1 MRVLITGVG
10 GFVGLRLARHLL
22 ARGDRVSGTWIDGK
36 PASLAADGVELHE
49 ADVLDRAALER
60 AVLASSPDAI
70 VNLAGLSHI
79 GESWDWRRM
88 SDYFWVNVAGT
99 ENVLAAAAACGHPR
113 VVIAS
118 SADVYGQVPESEQPI
133 PESRPVAPQTP
144 YALTKAAAER
154 IALAGSALAGE
165 PNDAVI
171 VRSFNLVG
179 PGQAPK
185 FALSSWAAQLA
196 AIRRGERPPV
206 LEVGDL
212 STARDFIHVDDGA
225 EAYRRL
231 AETGERGGVYNL
243 ASGHAVT
250 LRDALA
256 RLLRISGVEAE
267 VKEGAFAPRP
277 FDIPHLCGD
286 AGRLRALGWTPT
298 RTLDDALADI
308 WADIWREAP

>member
-22 ARGDRVSGTWIDGK
+22 ARGDRVSGTWIDAR
-36 PASLAADGVELHE
+36 PAPLEIDGVELHE

-60 AVLASSPDAI
+60 AVRAASPDAI

-88 SDYFWVNVAGT
+88 PGYFQVNVAGT
-99 ENVLAAAAACGHPR
+99 ENVLAAAAGRR
-113 VVIAS
+113 VLIAS
-118 SADVYGQVPESEQPI
+118 SADVYGQVPIAEQPI

-154 IALAGSALAGE
+154 IALS
-165 PNDAVI
+165 PQNDAVI

-185 FALSSWAAQLA
+185 FALSSWASQLA

-212 STARDFIHVDDGA
+212 STARDFIHVDDGS
-225 EAYRRL
+225 EAYRLL

-250 LRDALA
+250 LRDALS
-256 RLLRISGVEAE
+256 RLLRIAGVDVE
-267 VKEGAFAPRP
+267 VKEGAFEPRP
-277 FDIPHLCGD
+277 FDIPYLRGD

-298 RTLDDALADI
+298 RGFDEALN
-308 WADIWREAP
+308 DIWRDFGF